1 MSLISS
7 KPLSLSL
14 VESGPG
20 EKKKSAESKAFIR
33 CPGSAHLGRLRV
45 RYKRIVMYRTRNDQA
60 ACILWLTVCSAV
72 SDMLFQHIQ
81 THCSWPGS
89 EREVVVAVS
98 IGMSCAGVLAAL
110 NAIEAVYLS
119 YHSSPGKMAYRTV
132 LAYSLAAFLLSDTL
146 RNYPILPYLSSL
158 IQRVSAEGMINSA
171 CCLPQ
176 SLVLLQRCHLPSLLF
191 CALEKERCWVLQI
204 PMAALADHVS
214 TPAWWRQACW
224 PCLRWLPSPSG
235 DHTCMP
241 LEANAKLLNLSLSIL
256 LLKEESSLKGNSSSQ
271 LLFGILFRGMG

>member
-1 MSLISS
+1 MIKQPVSS
-7 KPLSLSL
+7 DFQCALLSVTCFSTYKHTVAGLGQKGSGSGCQHWYELCWCTGSSECYWGCLL
-14 VESGPG
+14 V
-20 EKKKSAESKAFIR
+20 
-33 CPGSAHLGRLRV
+33 
-45 RYKRIVMYRTRNDQA
+45 
-60 ACILWLTVCSAV
+60 
-72 SDMLFQHIQ
+72 
-81 THCSWPGS
+81 
-89 EREVVVAVS
+89 
-98 IGMSCAGVLAAL
+98 
-110 NAIEAVYLS
+110 S

-132 LAYSLAAFLLSDTL
+132 LAYSLAALLLSDTS

-158 IQRVSAEGMINSA
+158 IQRVAAEGMINSA

-176 SLVLLQRCHLPSLLF
+176 SLVLLQHCHLPSLLF

-214 TPAWWRQACW
+214 TPPWWRQACW
-224 PCLRWLPSPSG
+224 PYLRWLPSPSG
-235 DHTCMP
+235 DHTCML